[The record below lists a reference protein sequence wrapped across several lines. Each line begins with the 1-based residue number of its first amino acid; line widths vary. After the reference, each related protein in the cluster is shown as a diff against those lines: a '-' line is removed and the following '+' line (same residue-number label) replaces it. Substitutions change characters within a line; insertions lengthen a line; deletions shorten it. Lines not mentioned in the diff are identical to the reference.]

1 MEGTV
6 TTIASVSCTVDTEQG
21 AYTCSARR
29 RLTDSDTGE
38 SKPLAVGDR
47 VVLEPTGELEGVIS
61 EVLPRRT
68 RLSRTQPHDPRKEHV
83 IVANVDQLLIVNAA
97 RRPPLRV
104 GLIDRYIIAAEHST
118 LDPIICINKIDLAR
132 RKDKHLQVAELYR
145 SLDYR
150 VLFTSA
156 LDGTGMEELKGLLC
170 DKSTVLAGHSGV
182 GKSSLINALQ
192 PGLKLKTGIVRRSGR
207 HVTSTVS
214 LLRLDFGGYVVD
226 TPGIREFSLWD
237 IQRVDVAQFFSDIWE
252 LSHHCGMPDCT
263 HDHEP
268 ECAVKA
274 AAESGELPRVR
285 YESYMG
291 ILESIAE
298 WSAPRDT
305 DVERPR
311 EQIRKSQRR
320 ASRPTRKQQLRR
332 DWEEDMADEL
342 ADEEADEEMDDD

>member
-6 TTIASVSCTVDTEQG
+6 TTIASVACTVDTEQG
-21 AYTCSARR
+21 LYTCTVRR
-29 RLTDSDTGE
+29 RLTDSDTAQ

-47 VVLEPTGELEGVIS
+47 VVLEPTGEREGVIS

-68 RLSRTQPHDPRKEHV
+68 RLSRLQPHDPRKEHV
-83 IVANVDQLLIVNAA
+83 IVANVDQLLIVNAV

-118 LDPIICINKIDLAR
+118 LEPIVCINKIDLAR
-132 RKDKHLQVAELYR
+132 PKDKHLRVAELYR
-145 SLDYR
+145 SLDYP

-156 LDGTGMEELKGLLC
+156 LDGAGMEELRELLR

-182 GKSSLINALQ
+182 GKSSLINAVQ
-192 PGLKLKTGIVRRSGR
+192 PGLKLKTGAVRHSGR
-207 HVTSTVS
+207 HVTATVS

-226 TPGIREFSLWD
+226 TPGIREFGLWD
-237 IQRVDVAQFFSDIWE
+237 IQKADVAQFFSEIWE
-252 LSHHCGMPDCT
+252 LSHDCGMPDCT

-268 ECAVKA
+268 DCAVQA
-274 AAESGELPRVR
+274 AVESGDLPMMR

-298 WSAPRDT
+298 WSAPRDS

-311 EQIRKSQRR
+311 EQIKKSQRR
-320 ASRPTRKQQLRR
+320 PSRGTRKQQMRLG
-332 DWEEDMADEL
+332 WEEDMEQEL
-342 ADEEADEEMDDD
+342 EEEQ